1 MELQKKID
9 LIHQMIKEMQRK
21 NTEMM
26 NQIKK
31 ESEQINM
38 ISQKFEQIVNV
49 VNTKKEKE
57 KAYTSLKDEN
67 KNNLIK
73 MTMVLSESHANKF
86 GKENQ
91 ALKIEKTNP
100 KKKSP

>member
-57 KAYTSLKDEN
+57 KSYFS
-67 KNNLIK
+67 
-73 MTMVLSESHANKF
+73 
-86 GKENQ
+86 
-91 ALKIEKTNP
+91 
-100 KKKSP
+100 